1 MNETKGSEHSSK
13 FLPAVDPADLEKL
26 WTIQNKELPE
36 LAKNYPPP
44 PPGMSHCFEEPRLR
58 EIPNLE
64 ATSFRLLMLTA
75 LRTQGELTGVTLPL
89 GLRDEQPSEAVFK
102 AFAVVP
108 MIDVVHQHRLGGP
121 PHEGW
126 PVDLKELARLITS
139 IDV

>member
-1 MNETKGSEHSSK
+1 MRAHKGGK

-26 WTIQNKELPE
+26 WTLQNKELPE
-36 LAKNYPPP
+36 LSKKYPPP

-64 ATSFRLLMLTA
+64 AASFRLLMLAA
-75 LRTQGELTGVTLPL
+75 LRGQGETFLKLAGVTLP
-89 GLRDEQPSEAVFK
+89 GLQDEKPNAATFK

-108 MIDVVHQHRLGGP
+108 MIDVVHHHQIGET

-126 PVDLKELARLITS
+126 PVDLEELARLIS
-139 IDV
+139 KSE